1 MGRRRG
7 PVGSLVG
14 MKFGR
19 WTVLSFDGFG
29 GREPFSKNAMWQCVC
44 ECGTRRSVIGHSIRF
59 GRTQSGY
66 SPDNCRWATSSQQ
79 ARNRIT
85 SRIVSAFGLSLTL
98 AEWAERTGIDY
109 CVLWA
114 RISVLRWDPER
125 AFMEGAKE
133 VIWPSI

>member
-1 MGRRRG
+1 MWKRVRG
-7 PVGSLVG
+7 TVVEDRPRYFDRGIICCE
-14 MKFGR
+14 R
-19 WTVLSFDGFG
+19 WESFDNFYADMGP
-29 GREPFSKNAMWQCVC
+29 RPP
-44 ECGTRRSVIGHSIRF
+44 GHSIDRKDNDK
-59 GRTQSGY
+59 GY